1 MLELTTKKNSKDEA
15 RKLYNDLIKPDVD
28 ALNQKKGKGK
38 NKRKNILNFLNNI
51 GSSFFEDH
59 YLNYSDNKP
68 KSDTE

>member
-1 MLELTTKKNSKDEA
+1 MLEITTKKNSKDEA

-38 NKRKNILNFLNNI
+38 NKRNNILNFLNNI

-59 YLNYSDNKP
+59 YLNYSGNKP